1 MACLVLSCAG
11 YSMAQMCVTCS
22 TGRVHVQLNKLACQ
36 GIKDNLVTMI
46 NLLALDSFLYEEE
59 TYNYFGHSGNVL
71 VEERKMGILLEV
83 VCAFVIFHV
92 VQQQYAKEKSWRPK
106 SMGGAQGKGGAMV

>member
-1 MACLVLSCAG
+1 
-11 YSMAQMCVTCS
+11 MAQMCVTCS

-59 TYNYFGHSGNVL
+59 TYNFWGHNENQLNKERFSAVVL
-71 VEERKMGILLEV
+71 ELCIAGWIAYSVLKLYGGTKPD
-83 VCAFVIFHV
+83 
-92 VQQQYAKEKSWRPK
+92 AKVGSSVMTR
-106 SMGGAQGKGGAMV
+106 GMV

>member
-59 TYNYFGHSGNVL
+59 TYNFWGHNENQLNKERFSAVVL
-71 VEERKMGILLEV
+71 ELCIAGWIAYSVLKLYGGTKPD
-83 VCAFVIFHV
+83 
-92 VQQQYAKEKSWRPK
+92 AKVGSSVMTR
-106 SMGGAQGKGGAMV
+106 GMV